1 MRSKKK
7 LAVGAV
13 LFATIAVVAAKLRGG
28 ESTPEEP
35 GPE

>member
-1 MRSKKK
+1 MSSKKK

-13 LFATIAVVAAKLRGG
+13 LFATIAVVAAKLRGD
-28 ESTPEEP
+28 SSVPEEP